1 MADRYRALLIGNTSY
16 PEDPHNL
23 QRLEGPIND
32 ISLLR
37 AALEDPE
44 VGMFAP
50 GAVTLLSERT
60 SHELVSALDE
70 FFSAGRD
77 EVVLLYYSG
86 HGRLDE
92 TNTLYLCTRDT
103 KTDRL
108 RSTAVSSRR
117 INEFIELSSAAR
129 TIIILDCCHSG
140 AFKSG
145 DIAGP
150 IAGNGRYVLTSCR
163 AKELAND
170 ASVANHASM
179 FTEQVV
185 AGIRRAATSRPAAGH
200 LTIEELHVYVRDRL
214 LEQGRQRPQFIA
226 SGEGGLA
233 IARRHTTP
241 PGRATDP
248 SAAPFPGLAIPETA
262 PGRDA
267 GAVDGEN
274 HGGLGAA
281 AAVYRSGPRRSHDD
295 AATGHYP
302 RQHRNPQRGDRGRY
316 DGTDGAAGPCRAPHG
331 VYGHEPASRRRPAR
345 YRTHWS
351 NGGGQG
357 TTRSTDQ
364 HLARDNGCA
373 R

>member
-163 AKELAND
+163 ARNSPMTRQSPTTRAYHG
-170 ASVANHASM
+170 AGRP
-179 FTEQVV
+179 
-185 AGIRRAATSRPAAGH
+185 GIRRAATSA
-200 LTIEELHVYVRDRL
+200 
-214 LEQGRQRPQFIA
+214 
-226 SGEGGLA
+226 
-233 IARRHTTP
+233 
-241 PGRATDP
+241 
-248 SAAPFPGLAIPETA
+248 
-262 PGRDA
+262 
-267 GAVDGEN
+267 
-274 HGGLGAA
+274 
-281 AAVYRSGPRRSHDD
+281 
-295 AATGHYP
+295 
-302 RQHRNPQRGDRGRY
+302 
-316 DGTDGAAGPCRAPHG
+316 
-331 VYGHEPASRRRPAR
+331 RRRPPDHRGAACLCP
-345 YRTHWS
+345 
-351 NGGGQG
+351 
-357 TTRSTDQ
+357 RSPRAGSPASAIHILRRGRPGHSQAPYDPAGAGNRPKRRSIPGVGHPGDTP
-364 HLARDNGCA
+364 
-373 R
+373 